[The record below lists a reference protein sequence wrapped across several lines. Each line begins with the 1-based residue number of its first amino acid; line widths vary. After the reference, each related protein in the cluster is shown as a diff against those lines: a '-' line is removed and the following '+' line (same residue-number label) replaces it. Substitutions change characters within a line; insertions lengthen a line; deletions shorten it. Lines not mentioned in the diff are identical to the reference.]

1 MWHDKG
7 TPMRVIFCSDPLS
20 LRQVDS
26 AYLDEYEAARAAGVA
41 TSLISYE
48 ALVDEGD
55 AQQAVRRIESS
66 GDGVLGMY
74 RGWML
79 RPEAYGL
86 LHQALAERGVTLINT
101 PDAYRHCHYLPASF
115 AAIADLTPRTVWLA
129 AGGGASMDAVM
140 DAVSVFGDRP
150 IIVKDYVKSRKH
162 EWEEACYIPSATD
175 RADVERVV
183 GRFLELQGADLNE
196 GLVFREFV
204 AFEPLTTHSKSG
216 MPLTRE
222 FRLFFLDG
230 EPLLTAEYWEEGD
243 YMGERPPVEVFTEV
257 ARRVRSRF
265 FTMDVAKRVDG
276 GWMIVELGD
285 GQVAGL
291 PERVD
296 VGAFYRALVGR
307 LG

>member
-1 MWHDKG
+1 
-7 TPMRVIFCSDPLS
+7 MRVIFCSDPLRP
-20 LRQVDS
+20 RQVDP
-26 AYLDEYEAARAAGVA
+26 AYLGEHAAVQARGCA

-55 AQQAVRRIESS
+55 AERAVRRVESG
-66 GDGVLGMY
+66 GDGEPGVY

-79 RPEAYGL
+79 RPEAYGRL
-86 LHQALAERGVTLINT
+86 YQALEERDVMLINT
-101 PDAYRHCHYLPASF
+101 PDAYRHCHYLPVSF
-115 AAIADLTPRTVWLA
+115 AAIADLTPRTIWLA
-129 AGGGASMDAVM
+129 ANDGVSMDAVM
-140 DAVSVFGDRP
+140 DAASVFGDRP

-162 EWEEACYIPSATD
+162 EWEEACYIPSAAD
-175 RADVERVV
+175 RAAVERVV
-183 GRFLELQGADLNE
+183 RRFLELQGVDLNE

-230 EPLLTAEYWEEGD
+230 EPLAAVEYWEEGD
-243 YMGERPPVEVFTEV
+243 YAGERPPVELFIEA

-291 PERVD
+291 PEHVD
-296 VGAFYRALVGR
+296 VGAFYQTLAGR